1 MNDANRVFENSKECS
16 NAFQSFQKHSL
27 QNFKNI
33 LIGDS
38 NVNSLRNKFEAVE
51 ELVQNKVD
59 ICFLFE
65 TKIDE
70 TFPNQPFVIN
80 GYKLFRRDRICHGEG
95 VLCYINENI
104 PSKTVNVESIVKER
118 EIVLMEFSIETRKW
132 LFIGLYKPFS
142 QNENNFLDNL
152 SLIINR
158 VTWQYKNFMLTGDFN
173 MTIENKNLEVF
184 MNSFGLE
191 CLIKKPTCFQSK
203 NPNCIDLILANIK
216 DLFKNSNGSEVGIS
230 DHHSLIITALKSQLV
245 KGNAK
250 TKLYPDYSEF
260 NMDNFKAELDDKL
273 KSGVVTEYS
282 NFQNIF
288 IQVLNNHAPAK
299 KKIVRFINSPFMTKT
314 LRKAIMHRSRLKNIY
329 IRKRN
334 DKNWEN
340 YKKQRNFCFDL
351 LRKTKTE
358 DFKSLN
364 VKDVSDNR

>member
-1 MNDANRVFENSKECS
+1 
-16 NAFQSFQKHSL
+16 
-27 QNFKNI
+27 
-33 LIGDS
+33 
-38 NVNSLRNKFEAVE
+38 
-51 ELVQNKVD
+51 
-59 ICFLFE
+59 
-65 TKIDE
+65 
-70 TFPNQPFVIN
+70 
-80 GYKLFRRDRICHGEG
+80 
-95 VLCYINENI
+95 
-104 PSKTVNVESIVKER
+104 
-118 EIVLMEFSIETRKW
+118 
-132 LFIGLYKPFS
+132 
-142 QNENNFLDNL
+142 
-152 SLIINR
+152 
-158 VTWQYKNFMLTGDFN
+158 MLTGDFN

-230 DHHSLIITALKSQLV
+230 DHHSLIITVLKSQLV

-299 KKIVRFINSPFMTKT
+299 KKIVRFNNSPFMTKT
-314 LRKAIMHRSRLKNIY
+314 LRKIMHRSRLKNIF